1 MVFGTAGIIIYIG
14 CFFLMMISG
23 NFGVAI
29 KKIVHNSGPRVSQRL
44 DLLETCTVYKEE
56 TAEGLL
62 KRLTELLAELDAIDA
77 QVAAAH
83 LDQAIHAL
91 RHQFADRSDTS
102 NTE

>member
-1 MVFGTAGIIIYIG
+1 
-14 CFFLMMISG
+14 
-23 NFGVAI
+23 
-29 KKIVHNSGPRVSQRL
+29 
-44 DLLETCTVYKEE
+44 VYKEE